1 MKRGAGEETVMFELK
16 KFLNLNSFRAG
27 SFGAMGAAFA
37 GFDKILNWKLLRGSH
52 LFPGFDGGT
61 CVNEA
66 AIVAAGHPYRAVRSI
81 EDCPENFSRPAAT
94 YALFLNDLIEN
105 DALRGRILMPFVTK
119 LEGSADGLAVE
130 KARTE
135 LIVLRTASAILA
147 PALLRHGFFEA
158 SERLRRIRSPYELI
172 GLTQKL
178 FDASENR
185 PYAPYSWMSQALSE
199 LADAAHA
206 CWRNEF
212 VDAAKAAA
220 IVAANVGQAMQ
231 RTSRR
236 RGHRALTRVYRQAGE
251 ILDSAL
257 KLGKQG
263 DATSIAEASERLD
276 EAKRKGAP
284 AGLMVVS

>member
-1 MKRGAGEETVMFELK
+1 MFELK
-16 KFLNLNSFRAG
+16 KFLNLSSFRAS
-27 SFGAMGAAFA
+27 SFGAIGAAFV

-52 LFPGFDGGT
+52 LFPGPDGGT

-105 DALRGRILMPFVTK
+105 DALRGRVLMPFVTR
-119 LEGSADGLAVE
+119 LESSADELATE
-130 KARTE
+130 KARAE

-158 SERLRRIRSPYELI
+158 SEKLRRMRSPYDLI
-172 GLTQKL
+172 GLTQRL
-178 FDASENR
+178 FDVSENR
-185 PYAPYSWMSQALSE
+185 SYAPLSWMSQALSE

-206 CWRNEF
+206 CWRNEI
-212 VDAAKAAA
+212 VDAAKGAA
-220 IVAANVGQAMQ
+220 IVAANVAQAMQ

-236 RGHRALTRVYRQAGE
+236 RGHRALARVYRQAGE

-263 DATSIAEASERLD
+263 EATSIAVAAERLD
-276 EAKRKGAP
+276 KAKGDGAS
-284 AGLMVVS
+284 AGLMVIS

>member
-1 MKRGAGEETVMFELK
+1 MFEFK
-16 KFLNLNSFRAG
+16 KFLNLSSLRAG
-27 SFGAMGAAFA
+27 SFGAIGAAFV

-52 LFPGFDGGT
+52 LFPGPDGGT

-105 DALRGRILMPFVTK
+105 DALRGRVLMPFVTK
-119 LEGSADGLAVE
+119 LEGSADEFATE
-130 KARTE
+130 KARAE
-135 LIVLRTASAILA
+135 LIVLRTASTILA

-158 SERLRRIRSPYELI
+158 SEKLRRLHSPYELI
-172 GLTQKL
+172 GSTQQL
-178 FDASENR
+178 FDASKDR
-185 PYAPYSWMSQALSE
+185 SYVPYSWMIQALTE
-199 LADAAHA
+199 LADAAYA
-206 CWRNEF
+206 CLRNEL

-220 IVAANVGQAMQ
+220 VVAANVAQGMQ

-236 RGHRALTRVYRQAGE
+236 RGHRALARVYRQAGE
-251 ILDSAL
+251 ILNSAL

-263 DATSIAEASERLD
+263 QATGIAEAAERLD
-276 EAKRKGAP
+276 KAKRKGAP

>member
-1 MKRGAGEETVMFELK
+1 MGAGEETAMFEFK
-16 KFLNLNSFRAG
+16 KFLNLSSFRAG
-27 SFGAMGAAFA
+27 SFGAIGAAFA

-52 LFPGFDGGT
+52 LFPGPDGGT

-81 EDCPENFSRPAAT
+81 EDCPDSFSRPVAT
-94 YALFLNDLIEN
+94 YGLFLNDLIEN
-105 DALRGRILMPFVTK
+105 DALRGRVLMPFVTK
-119 LEGSADGLAVE
+119 LDGSADEFAAE
-130 KARTE
+130 KARAE
-135 LIVLRTASAILA
+135 LIVLRTASTILA

-158 SERLRRIRSPYELI
+158 SEKLRRMRSPYELI
-172 GLTQKL
+172 GRTQQL

-185 PYAPYSWMSQALSE
+185 SYAPYSWMIQALSE

-220 IVAANVGQAMQ
+220 VVAANVAQGMQ
-231 RTSRR
+231 QTSRR
-236 RGHRALTRVYRQAGE
+236 RGHRALARVNRQAGE

-263 DATSIAEASERLD
+263 EAASIAEAAERLD
-276 EAKRKGAP
+276 KAKRKGAP
-284 AGLMVVS
+284 AGLMVIS